1 MEGKVKTAMA
11 VLVIIGMIGQG
22 IFGIAIGI
30 FISAVIG
37 VIFGIMKK
45 NKLFVKW
52 SVIALVIDTACIIT
66 FIVLLM
72 NSNM

>member
-1 MEGKVKTAMA
+1 MEGKVKIAMA
-11 VLVIIGMIGQG
+11 VLVIIGMIVQG

-52 SVIALVIDTACIIT
+52 SMIALVIDTVCIIT

>member
-1 MEGKVKTAMA
+1 MDKIKTAMA
-11 VLVIIGMIGQG
+11 ILVIIGMIVQG

-37 VIFGIMKK
+37 IVFGMMKK
-45 NKLFVKW
+45 DMLFVKW
-52 SVIALVIDTACIIT
+52 SVIALVMDTICIIT
-66 FIVLLM
+66 FITFLL